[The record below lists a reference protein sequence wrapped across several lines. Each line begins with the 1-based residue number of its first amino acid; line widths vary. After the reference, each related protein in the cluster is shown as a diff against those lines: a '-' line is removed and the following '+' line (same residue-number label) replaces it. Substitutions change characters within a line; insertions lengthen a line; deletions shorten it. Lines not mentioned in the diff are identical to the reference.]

1 MPRGLTKPASARSC
15 SAHALAAIGVL
26 ALVAAG
32 GNRSAILT
40 VSDPQLSS
48 HTLTHA
54 GLERTYHLLVPL
66 SCAPKRA
73 APLRIGD
80 ASSRE
85 ISVAFPPLGPSS
97 DELQS

>member
-54 GLERTYHLLVPL
+54 GLERTYHLLVPN
-66 SCAPKRA
+66 SYAPDRA
-73 APLRIGD
+73 APPRIGD
-80 ASSRE
+80 ATSRE
-85 ISVAFPPLGPSS
+85 VSAAVAPPNP
-97 DELQS
+97 